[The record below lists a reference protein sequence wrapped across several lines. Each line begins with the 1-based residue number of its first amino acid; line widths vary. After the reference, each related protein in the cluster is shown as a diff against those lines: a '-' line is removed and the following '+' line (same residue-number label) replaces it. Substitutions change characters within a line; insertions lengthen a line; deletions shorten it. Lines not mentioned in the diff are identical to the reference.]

1 MKHTDKLKFN
11 NLLGM
16 CVELEAVGLAD
27 KVYGMPEA
35 EIVFQYNLQF
45 LANTYEH
52 QNESRY
58 YKPRGIRMAS
68 GPYKGKFPSTG
79 PKE

>member
-1 MKHTDKLKFN
+1 MNHTDSLKFK

-52 QNESRY
+52 QNESKNYR
-58 YKPRGIRMAS
+58 PRGIRGAN
-68 GPYKGKFPSTG
+68 GKFPA
-79 PKE
+79 